1 MAGDRRWV
9 LFKNVQEK
17 ENKKLYSIKEF
28 SGQHEKEY
36 FNEYEVYLELKNET
50 LQQAVQRS

>member
-1 MAGDRRWV
+1 VAGDRRWV

-50 LQQAVQRS
+50 SQQAVQRS